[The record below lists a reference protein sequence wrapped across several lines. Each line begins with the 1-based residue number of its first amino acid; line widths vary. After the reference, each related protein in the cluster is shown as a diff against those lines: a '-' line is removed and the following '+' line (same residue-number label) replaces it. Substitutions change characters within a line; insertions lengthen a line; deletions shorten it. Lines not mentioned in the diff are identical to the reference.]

1 MKIQTNPTL
10 SDTSDDELSHLLHS
24 VYVDG
29 GYTSADVASELFEPD
44 KVRQRGTLICAR
56 DNDTNTLAGMVMLV
70 PHTSDFSFLASV
82 NECEIQLLGVLPAY
96 RGKGVG
102 KKLMQAA
109 IALAKES
116 AFTKVVLATQSS
128 MTAAHGLY
136 VSLGFCHVPDRDYHK
151 KGKNFKVYELGLA

>member
-1 MKIQTNPTL
+1 MKIQTNATL
-10 SDTSDDELSHLLHS
+10 SDISDDELSHLLHT

-29 GYTSADVASELFEPD
+29 GYTSADVASELFVPD

-56 DNDTNTLAGMVMLV
+56 TDDTNTLAGMVMIV
-70 PHTSDFSFLASV
+70 PHTSDFSFLAKT

-96 RGKGVG
+96 RGEGVG
-102 KKLMQAA
+102 KELMQAA

-116 AFTKVVLATQSS
+116 AFTKVVLATQHS

-136 VSLGFCHVPDRDYHK
+136 ELLGFCHVPDRDYYK
-151 KGKNFKVYELGLA
+151 KGKDFKVYQLVL